1 MNTSNSN
8 FAGIFQ
14 IFSCSFMLQFCIHF
28 MSPFHV
34 FFLIH
39 SAFCTYFVRYLYV
52 SLCFAG
58 FAYFSFY
65 AYFAYSFTNIS
76 NIILVF
82 LIVLIVIFVIF
93 HFFSLNNRTCLKTK
107 LTSRVTNVLCE
118 VSLHSN
124 STYETLLKN

>member
-34 FFLIH
+34 FFYYTVH
-39 SAFCTYFVRYLYV
+39 FVRYLYV

-65 AYFAYSFTNIS
+65 AYFGYSFTNIS